1 MQARTITPSYS
12 PHRSMANLNT
22 FQVVIMGIFGA
33 IALLGLFLFAN
44 FQGFTNGVKPL
55 GTVVIWGT
63 LPATSITNNLN
74 ALKQGRPEYIGI
86 SYVERSSETFN
97 NDLAEAIAS
106 GQGPDLIIISQ
117 EELLAARN
125 KLGLIP
131 SSSLSERK
139 FRDTYLPISELF
151 LTTGGSYGIPFVI
164 DPLMLYYNR
173 PVLASAG
180 AARPPATWEAVTG
193 LAAAINRQTEA
204 QTITRSL
211 IALGTYENVDNARG
225 ILSLL
230 FLQSG
235 YTIIENSTTGYRSTL
250 TRVDTSQFG
259 TQPAESA
266 LNFYTE
272 FANPGK
278 TVYSWN
284 RSLPKSR
291 EAFLAGDLGLYLGF
305 ASERAEIEEANPN
318 LDFDMAPSPS
328 PTTSVARVAYAN
340 IYAFAVPKS
349 SKNSSG
355 AMRAAMALTDK
366 NALPLLAHGLGMA
379 PAQRAF
385 LTPAAGDLYEPVYFP
400 EALIA
405 KAWLSP
411 EPLETNRIFAA
422 MIGNIISGR
431 ESVTNA
437 LYSADQ
443 ALTAALK

>member
-1 MQARTITPSYS
+1 
-12 PHRSMANLNT
+12 MANLKT
-22 FQVVIMGIFGA
+22 FQVVVMGIFGA

-86 SYVERSSETFN
+86 SYVQRSSETFN
-97 NDLAEAIAS
+97 DDLAEAIAS
-106 GQGPDLIIISQ
+106 GQGPDLIIVSQ
-117 EELLAARN
+117 EDLLAARN

-139 FRDTYLPISELF
+139 FRDTYLPIGELF
-151 LTTGGSYGIPFVI
+151 LTTGGTYGIPFVI

-180 AARPPATWEAVTG
+180 AARPPSTWEAVTG

-272 FANPGK
+272 FANPSK

-305 ASERAEIEEANPN
+305 ASERAEIAEANPN

-328 PTTSVARVAYAN
+328 PATSATRVAYAN

-366 NALPLLAHGLGMA
+366 NALPLLAHGLGMV
-379 PAQRAF
+379 PAQRTL
-385 LTPAAGDLYEPVYFP
+385 LTPASGDLYEPVYFP

-431 ESVTNA
+431 ESVTGA